1 MINDKERKILQLDL
15 NGTSPVYTAYIN
27 DALIQIGYKAV
38 ISGINRNVRPDL
50 KTAYTSGMDR
60 SQYIRNKNIKNVF
73 KFLEYVINWIHTLII
88 APDFDAIHIQWL
100 PLLQY
105 NNIDLFFLNRLLTR
119 NSNIGYEVHNI
130 FPHDVSSKKL
140 QKRFQELYVKIPKL
154 IVHTNKSKKDLVN
167 IFKIPE
173 TKITVMPLGPL
184 YHEKADNEPASN
196 DSNKTI
202 GMIGVIRSYKGVED
216 TIEVLKIL
224 YKKDTNISLL
234 LAGNGPSSYLKQ
246 LDERIEEYNLNSYV
260 KRIYRFLPEDE
271 MINLYKRCRVIL
283 APYRD
288 IEQSGAVTTA
298 LALGVPVVG
307 YNVGGLPE
315 LIQNDYNGIL
325 VERDNI
331 PELGLAVMR
340 ILNNNPIVMHKNCRQ
355 SMKNNSWEKNARILA
370 TCYNIKLL

>member
-1 MINDKERKILQLDL
+1 M
-15 NGTSPVYTAYIN
+15 
-27 DALIQIGYKAV
+27 
-38 ISGINRNVRPDL
+38 
-50 KTAYTSGMDR
+50 
-60 SQYIRNKNIKNVF
+60 
-73 KFLEYVINWIHTLII
+73 
-88 APDFDAIHIQWL
+88 
-100 PLLQY
+100 
-105 NNIDLFFLNRLLTR
+105 
-119 NSNIGYEVHNI
+119 
-130 FPHDVSSKKL
+130 
-140 QKRFQELYVKIPKL
+140 
-154 IVHTNKSKKDLVN
+154 HTNKSKKDLVN